1 MRRVLALAAAGEI
14 ATGSALLLRPS
25 LVGRLLLGEDLAGV
39 AIPVARVAGIALIG
53 LGIACWPGTP
63 IIGMLIYSAA
73 VALYLAYV
81 GLAGGPSGM
90 LLWPAV
96 VLHATLATP
105 LAVAWWRSRWR
116 RKEIS
121 PDGTARSVP
130 SSKETWPSWLDIHR
144 CCYAAG
150 AELRSL
156 GSQER
161 ALSQRREDLV
171 FSPEGGAPYTYSPTR
186 TPQILGPILGHRMIL
201 PGKLGKVDSDLTLR
215 NVVF

>member
-1 MRRVLALAAAGEI
+1 MRRVLALAAVGEI
-14 ATGSALLLRPS
+14 ATGLALLVVPS
-25 LVGRLLLGEDLAGV
+25 LVGRLLLGEELAGV

-63 IIGMLIYSAA
+63 LIGMLIYSTA

-81 GLAGGPSGM
+81 GFAGGSAGCCCGR
-90 LLWPAV
+90 
-96 VLHATLATP
+96 
-105 LAVAWWRSRWR
+105 RSRCMRPWRPPWPLRGGGAGRR

-150 AELRSL
+150 AESVPWARRRERSVATSRKFSSLSRGRRRIHLQSYCSLRKSL
-156 GSQER
+156 GQSW
-161 ALSQRREDLV
+161 AT
-171 FSPEGGAPYTYSPTR
+171 G
-186 TPQILGPILGHRMIL
+186 
-201 PGKLGKVDSDLTLR
+201 
-215 NVVF
+215 